1 MVLNFNHKSKEK
13 DKFINIILSEKEHI
27 LIKNYA
33 EMNQQSIRKFSKK
46 VILDYCHSQEA
57 KKIKVQESKKLILM
71 NTKLNQLWKM
81 MKNFKKKNKKNK
93 KKNKKNVR
101 NWTHTTN

>member
-57 KKIKVQESKKLILM
+57 KKNKGSGVKEIDFDEHKIESALE
-71 NTKLNQLWKM
+71 NDEE
-81 MKNFKKKNKKNK
+81 F
-93 KKNKKNVR
+93 
-101 NWTHTTN
+101 